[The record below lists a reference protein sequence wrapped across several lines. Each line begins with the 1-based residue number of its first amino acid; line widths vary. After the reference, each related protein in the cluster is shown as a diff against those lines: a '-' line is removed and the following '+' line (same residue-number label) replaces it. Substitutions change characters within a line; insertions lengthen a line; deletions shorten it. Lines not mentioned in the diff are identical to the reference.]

1 MPAKYNSELVDE
13 KFRNVHKR
21 IDGVHSEVDELEKLV
36 KDEYT
41 PISTTTNIDTRVKKF
56 EGFWDWGIRLILAA
70 LIAGILA
77 ILGLGRQ

>member
-56 EGFWDWGIRLILAA
+56 EGFWDWGIKLILGA
-70 LIAGILA
+70 LIIAILA
-77 ILGLGRQ
+77 ILGLGQT